1 MVRPRPF
8 GTTARET
15 PDALALIC
23 GERSWTYGDLRQRVS
38 SLAAALR
45 NTLSLDRGDRVTM
58 FTRNGASPI
67 EISLAAGLAEI
78 PAIPIN
84 YRSTFDEL
92 EYIVSDAGAKAVFFD
107 AEFASTLGRARLP
120 GNVHRV
126 RIGGGESEESGSV
139 AYESLFGDHG
149 TPPEPD
155 PASMIPLIRYTSG
168 TTGRPK
174 AARRDYDAGQREALF
189 ATLIEEFGYGE
200 QDVHLVACP
209 LYHSAPPTFSSMS
222 HRVGG
227 AVVVM
232 PSFDAGQWLRKVQEH
247 RVTSSFIVPTV
258 LRRLVDLGPETI
270 SRYDTSS
277 LRNVVIAA
285 AKCPAQWKI
294 EATRVFG
301 DVFYEFYGSTESSVN
316 TIAKPVD
323 FARNPESCGVA
334 FTGNE
339 IRILD
344 DEGNPCASGDD
355 GEICVRNG
363 SLISEYE
370 NAPEKTRESFTA
382 DGFYR
387 TGDIGHVDEEG
398 YYYIV
403 DRKKDMIISGGVNI
417 YPAEIEAVFREHPAV
432 KDVGVV
438 GIPDEHWGESIQA
451 VLVVDADDG
460 CDEESLRAFAQEHLA
475 DYKRP
480 RVYRF
485 LDQLPYTPEGK
496 LRKRDLRWPLPAGQS
511 ADRGAASRA
520 SGVERKA

>member
-1 MVRPRPF
+1 MVRLRPF
-8 GTTARET
+8 STSARES
-15 PDALALIC
+15 PDAPALIC
-23 GERSWTYGDLRQRVS
+23 GDRSWTYGELWQRVS

-45 NTLSLDRGDRVTM
+45 NTLSLDRGDRVTVL
-58 FTRNGASPI
+58 THNGPQPI
-67 EISLAAGLAEI
+67 EISLAAGVAET

-92 EYIVSDAGAKAVFFD
+92 EYIVRDSGAKAVFFG
-107 AEFASTLGRARLP
+107 AEFAPTLARTKLLA
-120 GNVHRV
+120 NVHCIQ
-126 RIGGGESEESGSV
+126 IGGGISVESDAVS
-139 AYESLFGDHG
+139 YESLFEDHG
-149 TPPEPD
+149 PPLEPD
-155 PASMIPLIRYTSG
+155 PASRISSIRYTSG

-174 AARRDYDAGQREALF
+174 AARRDFDAAQYEALF
-189 ATLIEEFGYGE
+189 STLVEEFGYGE
-200 QDVHLVACP
+200 NDVHLIGCP

-222 HRVGG
+222 HWVGG
-227 AVVVM
+227 AIVVM
-232 PSFDAGQWLRKVQEH
+232 PFFDARQWLQNVQEH
-247 RVTSSFIVPTV
+247 RVRSAFIVPTI
-258 LRRLVDLGPETI
+258 LRRLLDLGPETI

-285 AKCPAQWKI
+285 AKCPARLKI
-294 EATRVFG
+294 EATRAFG
-301 DVFYEFYGSTESSVN
+301 DVFYEFFGSTESSVN

-334 FTGNE
+334 FLGNE
-339 IRILD
+339 IKILD
-344 DEGNPCASGDD
+344 DDGHPCARGAA

-363 SLISEYE
+363 SLITEYE
-370 NAPEKTRESFTA
+370 NAPEKTREAFTA

-387 TGDIGHVDEEG
+387 TGDVGHVDDEG
-398 YYYIV
+398 FYYIV

-451 VLVVDADDG
+451 VLVIDAENG
-460 CDEESLRAFAQEHLA
+460 CDEESLRAFAKAHLA

-485 LDQLPYTPEGK
+485 LEQLPYTPEGK
-496 LRKRDLRWPLPAGQS
+496 LRKRDLRQPALAVQS
-511 ADRGAASRA
+511 AGEASVSGQRA
-520 SGVERKA
+520 VLKE

>member
-1 MVRPRPF
+1 M
-8 GTTARET
+8 
-15 PDALALIC
+15 ALIC
-23 GERSWTYGDLRQRVS
+23 GERSWTYGDLWRRVS

-58 FTRNGASPI
+58 FTRNGAPPI

-107 AEFASTLGRARLP
+107 AEFAPTLERARLP
-120 GNVHRV
+120 GNVHRI
-126 RIGGGESEESGSV
+126 RIGGGISEAGGSV
-139 AYESLFGDHG
+139 IYESLFGDHG
-149 TPPEPD
+149 PPPAPD
-155 PASMIPLIRYTSG
+155 PASPIALIRYTSG

-174 AARRDYDAGQREALF
+174 AARRDYDAAQREALF
-189 ATLIEEFGYGE
+189 ATLLEEFGYRE

-222 HRVGG
+222 HWVGG

-232 PSFDAGQWLRKVQEH
+232 PSFDAGQWFQEVQE
-247 RVTSSFIVPTV
+247 RGVTSAFIVPTL

-323 FARNPESCGVA
+323 FARNPEELRRC
-334 FTGNE
+334 
-339 IRILD
+339 LH
-344 DEGNPCASGDD
+344 
-355 GEICVRNG
+355 
-363 SLISEYE
+363 
-370 NAPEKTRESFTA
+370 RER
-382 DGFYR
+382 DQ
-387 TGDIGHVDEEG
+387 D
-398 YYYIV
+398 
-403 DRKKDMIISGGVNI
+403 
-417 YPAEIEAVFREHPAV
+417 
-432 KDVGVV
+432 
-438 GIPDEHWGESIQA
+438 
-451 VLVVDADDG
+451 
-460 CDEESLRAFAQEHLA
+460 
-475 DYKRP
+475 P
-480 RVYRF
+480 RR
-485 LDQLPYTPEGK
+485 
-496 LRKRDLRWPLPAGQS
+496 
-511 ADRGAASRA
+511 
-520 SGVERKA
+520 